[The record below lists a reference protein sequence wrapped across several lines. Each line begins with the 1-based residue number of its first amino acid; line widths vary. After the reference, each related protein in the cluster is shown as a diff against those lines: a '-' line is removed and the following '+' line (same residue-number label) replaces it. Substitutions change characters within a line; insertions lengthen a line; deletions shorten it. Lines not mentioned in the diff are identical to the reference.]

1 MAGKD
6 APALQTAVVPHGCAV
21 PGETFPDWSRDFGRV
36 APLELEIG
44 PGRGGF
50 ALDHA
55 AVHRE
60 IDLVCIETRRV
71 DCELIR
77 SRAQERG
84 LANLIVLQG
93 DAKLLLPGL
102 FPPTSLSALHVQFPD
117 PWWKKRHSKRRMVDV
132 ELAARMRLLLRA
144 GGGVDFRTDVRAYAE
159 AAVDTWEDAGF
170 LNAAGPGR
178 LSPDPP
184 EVLSTRERRYA
195 RTGQPVY
202 RARFVNPGPPP
213 GELSLD
219 RAGRTGREWTD
230 VRRK

>member
-60 IDLVCIETRRV
+60 IDLVCIETRRA

-77 SRAQERG
+77 SRA
-84 LANLIVLQG
+84 
-93 DAKLLLPGL
+93 
-102 FPPTSLSALHVQFPD
+102 
-117 PWWKKRHSKRRMVDV
+117 HSVHIG
-132 ELAARMRLLLRA
+132 AA
-144 GGGVDFRTDVRAYAE
+144 
-159 AAVDTWEDAGF
+159 
-170 LNAAGPGR
+170 
-178 LSPDPP
+178 
-184 EVLSTRERRYA
+184 
-195 RTGQPVY
+195 
-202 RARFVNPGPPP
+202 
-213 GELSLD
+213 
-219 RAGRTGREWTD
+219 
-230 VRRK
+230 

>member
-21 PGETFPDWSRDFGRV
+21 PGEAFPDWARDFGRT

-44 PGRGGF
+44 PGRGAF

-55 AVHRE
+55 AAHPA
-60 IDLVCIETRRV
+60 IDLVCIEHRRA

-77 SRAQERG
+77 TRAEQRG
-84 LANLIVLQG
+84 LSNLIVLQG
-93 DAKLLLPGL
+93 DAKLLVPRL
-102 FPPTSLSALHVQFPD
+102 FAPASLSALHVQFPD
-117 PWWKKRHSKRRMVDV
+117 PWWKKRHNKRRMVDV
-132 ELAARMRLLLRA
+132 ELAGRMRLVLCE
-144 GGGVDFRTDVRAYAE
+144 GGAVDFRTDVRAYAE
-159 AAVDTWEDAGF
+159 AAVATWEEAGF
-170 LNAAGPGR
+170 ANAAGPGR
-178 LSPDPP
+178 LWDQPP

-202 RARFVNPGPPP
+202 RARFVNPGPPA
-213 GELSLD
+213 GEL
-219 RAGRTGREWTD
+219 RQAAAGRTGREWTD

>member
-6 APALQTAVVPHGCAV
+6 GPALQTAVVPHGCAA
-21 PGETFPDWSRDFGRV
+21 PGEAFPDWARDFGRA

-55 AVHRE
+55 ASHPAV
-60 IDLVCIETRRV
+60 DLVCIETRRS

-77 SRAQERG
+77 ARAARRG
-84 LANLIVLQG
+84 LSNLAVLQG
-93 DAKLLLPGL
+93 DAKLLLPRL
-102 FPPTSLSALHVQFPD
+102 FSPGSLSALHVQFPD

-132 ELAARMRLLLRA
+132 ELAARMRFLLRP
-144 GGGVDFRTDVRAYAE
+144 GGEVDFRTDVRAYAE
-159 AAVDTWEDAGF
+159 AAVATWEEAGF
-170 LNAAGPGR
+170 TNAAGPG
-178 LSPDPP
+178 LLWTYVP
-184 EVLSTRERRYA
+184 EVLSTREQRYA

-202 RARFVNPGPPP
+202 RARFVNPGPPAA
-213 GELSLD
+213 EL
-219 RAGRTGREWTD
+219 RAPPAGRTGREWTD